1 MNLKNL
7 MFAIVIAVAARA
19 GAPKTE
25 SGNMQASA
33 AAEDTVFTQPITKEL
48 FGELADG
55 RKVQRYILKNSSGSS
70 VAIMELGATITH
82 LYVPD
87 RSGQLADVVLGFDVV
102 QRYLTDSPY
111 FGAVVGRF
119 GNRIAK
125 GRFNLDG
132 ESIQLAVNNGPN
144 ALHGG
149 LIGFDKEIWES
160 RIVATDSGEAVR
172 FSLRSPAGNEG
183 YPGTLDVSVTYVWTD
198 ENRLIIDYEAVS
210 DAATVAR

>member
-149 LIGFDKEIWES
+149 
-160 RIVATDSGEAVR
+160 V
-172 FSLRSPAGNEG
+172 
-183 YPGTLDVSVTYVWTD
+183 
-198 ENRLIIDYEAVS
+198 
-210 DAATVAR
+210 